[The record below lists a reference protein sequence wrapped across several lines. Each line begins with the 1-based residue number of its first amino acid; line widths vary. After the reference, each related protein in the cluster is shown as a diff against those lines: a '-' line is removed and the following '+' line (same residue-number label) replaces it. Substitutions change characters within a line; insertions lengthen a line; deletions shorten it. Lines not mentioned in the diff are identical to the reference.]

1 MKMIK
6 KLKNLEEIWDTL
18 LTGQHA
24 YSNTIWKEEENNIER
39 IFEKM
44 VTKVLRNL
52 LKRMFYSKV
61 GKKILQDENEENHTQ
76 TNQRQSVKPNTR
88 RNRTW
93 KPQQN

>member
-1 MKMIK
+1 
-6 KLKNLEEIWDTL
+6 
-18 LTGQHA
+18 
-24 YSNTIWKEEENNIER
+24 
-39 IFEKM
+39 M

-76 TNQRQSVKPNTR
+76 TNQRQSVKPNTK

>member
-39 IFEKM
+39 IFEKNGDKSIEKL
-44 VTKVLRNL
+44 TEKNVL
-52 LKRMFYSKV
+52 
-61 GKKILQDENEENHTQ
+61 Q
-76 TNQRQSVKPNTR
+76 
-88 RNRTW
+88 
-93 KPQQN
+93 